1 MITVESVPRPNGI
14 PTSVTLNASG
24 TCIKFVLIDG
34 KLKEA
39 MRYKDS
45 QVYDGGGLSVTKRE
59 YAKLTKQALAILKG
73 EK

>member
-45 QVYDGGGLSVTKRE
+45 QIFERAGFSITKRE
-59 YAKLTKQALAILKG
+59 YAKLTKQALAILRGK
-73 EK
+73 